1 MENTIKNSL
10 EDLRVSGDTSIIED
24 SPKRFI
30 LDLRNG

>member
-1 MENTIKNSL
+1 MESTMKNSL
-10 EDLRVSGDTSIIED
+10 EDLRVSGDTSISGD

>member
-1 MENTIKNSL
+1 MENIMKNSV
-10 EDLRVSGDTSIIED
+10 EDLRVSGDTSIIGD